1 MDKKQIIKIVI
12 CSLIAICAI
21 GYYLFSNK
29 KDDEYEGIID
39 NIVVENSTKEENKNE
54 SNSSKIKVYIAG
66 EVLKPGVIELDEGD
80 RIEDALAVVGGVTAQ
95 ANIRNIN
102 LAYEVS
108 DGEKIY
114 IPNISE
120 DEIIEEN
127 SNNKTDSGNG
137 KVNINKANASDL
149 TSIPGIGQATAEK
162 IIDYRDKNGKFKTID
177 DIKNVSG
184 IGNSKFEK
192 IKDNISVK

>member
-21 GYYLFSNK
+21 VYYLFSNK

-95 ANIRNIN
+95 ANIKNIN